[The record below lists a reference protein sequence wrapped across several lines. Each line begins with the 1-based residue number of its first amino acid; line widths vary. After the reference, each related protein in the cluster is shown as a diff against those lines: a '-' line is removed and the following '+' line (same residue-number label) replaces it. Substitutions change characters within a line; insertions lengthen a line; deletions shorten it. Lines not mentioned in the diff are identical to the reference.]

1 MTILPPTDAA
11 TDLGHV
17 VVIDDDPSVRRSLC
31 TMLERAGYR
40 VTEYESADAF
50 LQNPIPPSPVVLL
63 LDMRMPGT
71 TGVMLQAKLKTLVTH
86 PVPIV
91 FVSGDSRPDE
101 IISAMKQGAVDF
113 LLKPF
118 TAQAML
124 DVITRAMQVAVQSQE
139 VSNKQAM
146 VSARLQR
153 LTPREL
159 EICHWMVRGFSN
171 QQIASLDGGAA
182 ATIKLHRS
190 RVMEKMQANTL
201 PELIEMLRGIE
212 LPAPAPELNA
222 SESRVLD

>member
-1 MTILPPTDAA
+1 MLPSMDAVSE
-11 TDLGHV
+11 LGHV
-17 VVIDDDPSVRRSLC
+17 VVIDDDASVRRSLC

-40 VTEYESADAF
+40 VSEYESADAF
-50 LQNPIPPSPVVLL
+50 LQNPVPPSPVVLL

-124 DVITRAMQVAVQSQE
+124 DVITRAMQLAVQSQE
-139 VSNKQAM
+139 TSSKQAAI
-146 VSARLQR
+146 SARMQR

-171 QQIASLDGGAA
+171 QQIASFDGGAA

-190 RVMEKMQANTL
+190 RVMEKMQADSL
-201 PELIEMLRGIE
+201 PELIDMLSGVH
-212 LPAPAPELNA
+212 LPAPA
-222 SESRVLD
+222 R